1 MNWSPLQREMLDA
14 MGLSPYRLA
23 SAMPADVS
31 PSAERSRATG
41 ANRVEA
47 THPAAS
53 TLRDA
58 PAQYSAQDTMTAALL
73 RAAGFDRDARAHEAV
88 LGVCPAPQALRGDAR
103 AKRALW
109 PQLRALRKR

>member
-1 MNWSPLQREMLDA
+1 MSWSPLQREMLEA

-23 SAMPADVS
+23 SAMPADAP
-31 PSAERSRATG
+31 PSAETSRTTDTKHAEMT
-41 ANRVEA
+41 
-47 THPAAS
+47 AS

-58 PAQYSAQDTMTAALL
+58 PAPHNALDTMTAALL
-73 RAAGFDRDARAHEAV
+73 RAAGFDRDVRAKEIVHG
-88 LGVCPAPQALRGDAR
+88 LCSAPQTLRGDPR